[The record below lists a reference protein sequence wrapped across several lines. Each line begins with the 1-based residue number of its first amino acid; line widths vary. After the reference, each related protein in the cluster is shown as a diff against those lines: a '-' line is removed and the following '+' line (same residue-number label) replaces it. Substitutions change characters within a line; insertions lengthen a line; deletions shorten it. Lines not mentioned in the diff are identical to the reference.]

1 MSLALEELSERIRA
15 LTPDLVLVEKKMFNG
30 RAFMHRGNMLVCPI
44 KDGTL
49 LVRVGKDGMEA
60 ALARP
65 GAAPMVMNGRTMG
78 GFVFVSGDAIEDDD
92 MLQGWIETA
101 RTFVD
106 TLPSK

>member
-1 MSLALEELSERIRA
+1 MSMALDELSDRIRA

-49 LVRVGKDGMEA
+49 LVRVGKDGMNA

-65 GAAPMVMNGRTMG
+65 GATPMVMNGRAMG
-78 GFVFVSGDAIEDDD
+78 GFVFVAGDAIEDDD
-92 MLQGWIETA
+92 ALREWIATA
-101 RTFVD
+101 RAFVD
-106 TLPSK
+106 TLPPK

>member
-1 MSLALEELSERIRA
+1 VSLALEELSERIRA
-15 LTPDLVLVEKKMFNG
+15 LTPDLLLIEKKMFNG
-30 RAFMHRGNMLVCPI
+30 RAFMYRGNMMVCPI

-49 LVRVGKDGMEA
+49 LVRVGKEGMSN

-92 MLQGWIETA
+92 ALAGWLGTA
-101 RTFVD
+101 RTLVE
-106 TLPSK
+106 TLPPK